1 MTLAGWSFCTGGV
14 VFWLFLGLVDVSL
27 VDVGLVDVGLVDVGL
42 VDMGL
47 VFVEGGVFCIAGIG
61 DVFCGGVCVAF

>member
-1 MTLAGWSFCTGGV
+1 MGI
-14 VFWLFLGLVDVSL
+14 SL
-27 VDVGLVDVGLVDVGL
+27 VDVLVDVTLVDVGL

>member
-1 MTLAGWSFCTGGV
+1 MAGGSFCTGGV
-14 VFWLFLGLVDVSL
+14 VFWLFLGLVGISL
-27 VDVGLVDVGLVDVGL
+27 VDVLVDVTLVDVGL

>member
-1 MTLAGWSFCTGGV
+1 MAGGSFCTGGA
-14 VFWLFLGLVDVSL
+14 VFWLFLGLVGISL
-27 VDVGLVDVGLVDVGL
+27 VDVLVDVTLVDVGL